1 MRLSPLDIQN
11 HRFSPRMRGIDRE
24 EVETFLQLVAEDYE
38 ELLRE
43 RDALRDRTEA
53 LEIRI
58 EDLTA
63 TEKALQDTLVTAQ
76 QLSEDLKRTA
86 MREGEVKVAEA
97 EVQAERV
104 LQAAHRRAARL
115 TEDIRE
121 LRALRS
127 RLGESLRTSIET
139 HLALIDTLTVDP
151 EEVIDAGA
159 EALLARAPGDAKPD
173 PPEA

>member
-1 MRLSPLDIQN
+1 LRLSPLDIQN
-11 HRFSPRMRGIDRE
+11 HRFSSRMRGIDRE

-43 RDALRDRTEA
+43 RDALRDRTES

-104 LQAAHRRAARL
+104 LQAAHKRAARL

-139 HLALIDTLTVDP
+139 HLALIDTLTLD
-151 EEVIDAGA
+151 EDT
-159 EALLARAPGDAKPD
+159 ALEPASQGLLERSQADAKPD